1 MSAQFIFLDHTVQ
14 WATVHWFF
22 RAVSRMK
29 KGMSQDSSNEKL
41 GPSSFFRVA
50 NPVTAWPSFLYPPSQ
65 VSCKQQYII
74 QQETFQDTLNLW
86 LNFKNSLITVRFHLW
101 QLGLLIHHQKFIFF
115 CPKHKMMVCL
125 NVGSMNLLY
134 SKFKFHR
141 KTWYFRIYLI
151 FLIETVRPIHKLQ
164 HGTQLLLYLWTPL
177 AMYMAT

>member
-86 LNFKNSLITVRFHLW
+86 LNYKNSLITVRFHLW
-101 QLGLLIHHQKFIFF
+101 YYLVYSYIIRNLQFF
-115 CPKHKMMVCL
+115 VRNIKWWFVWML
-125 NVGSMNLLY
+125 AA
-134 SKFKFHR
+134 
-141 KTWYFRIYLI
+141 RIYCIVSLNFTEKNNDI
-151 FLIETVRPIHKLQ
+151 LESTLFS
-164 HGTQLLLYLWTPL
+164 
-177 AMYMAT
+177 

>member
-1 MSAQFIFLDHTVQ
+1 MIFLNILPVTHQITCTCKFWSKFLPTLSHVIIHTSTLEKNQSNMSAQFIFLDHTVQ

-86 LNFKNSLITVRFHLW
+86 LNYKNSLITVRFHLW
-101 QLGLLIHHQKFIFF
+101 
-115 CPKHKMMVCL
+115 
-125 NVGSMNLLY
+125 
-134 SKFKFHR
+134 
-141 KTWYFRIYLI
+141 
-151 FLIETVRPIHKLQ
+151 
-164 HGTQLLLYLWTPL
+164 
-177 AMYMAT
+177 

>member
-86 LNFKNSLITVRFHLW
+86 LNYKNSLITVRFHLW
-101 QLGLLIHHQKFIFF
+101 YYLVYSYIIRNLQFF
-115 CPKHKMMVCL
+115 VRNIKWWFVWMLAAWIYCIVSL
-125 NVGSMNLLY
+125 NFTEKNNDILESTLF
-134 SKFKFHR
+134 S
-141 KTWYFRIYLI
+141 
-151 FLIETVRPIHKLQ
+151 
-164 HGTQLLLYLWTPL
+164 
-177 AMYMAT
+177 

>member
-86 LNFKNSLITVRFHLW
+86 LNYKNSLITVRFHLW
-101 QLGLLIHHQKFIFF
+101 QLGLLIHYQKFTFF
-115 CPKHKMMVCL
+115 CQKHKIMVWMLAAWIYCIVCL
-125 NVGSMNLLY
+125 NFTE
-134 SKFKFHR
+134 KQ
-141 KTWYFRIYLI
+141 WYFRIYLI

>member
-86 LNFKNSLITVRFHLW
+86 LNYKNSLITVRFHLW
-101 QLGLLIHHQKFIFF
+101 QLGLLIHHQKFTVF
-115 CPKHKMMVCL
+115 CQKHKIMVWMLAAWIYCIVSF
-125 NVGSMNLLY
+125 NFTE
-134 SKFKFHR
+134 KQ
-141 KTWYFRIYLI
+141 WYFRIYLI
-151 FLIETVRPIHKLQ
+151 FLIETVRPIHKLR

>member
-86 LNFKNSLITVRFHLW
+86 LNYKNSLITVRFHLW
-101 QLGLLIHHQKFIFF
+101 QLGLLIHHQKFTVF

-134 SKFKFHR
+134 SMFKFHR
-141 KTWYFRIYLI
+141 KTMI
-151 FLIETVRPIHKLQ
+151 F
-164 HGTQLLLYLWTPL
+164 
-177 AMYMAT
+177 